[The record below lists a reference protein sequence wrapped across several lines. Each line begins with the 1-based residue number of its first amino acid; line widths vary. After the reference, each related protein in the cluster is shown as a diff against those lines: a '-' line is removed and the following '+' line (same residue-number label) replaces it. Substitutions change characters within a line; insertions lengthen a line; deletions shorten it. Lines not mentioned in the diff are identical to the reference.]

1 MRAGGSDA
9 KRERREKSWNEA
21 GVRLIVGLGNPG
33 TRYQDTP
40 HNLGFRVV
48 ERLAEEAGGKL
59 GQRETQAR
67 TARTRLEGSEVVL
80 AQPQTFM
87 NASGLAVAAL
97 LARYRLS
104 PANLIVVADDVALP
118 WGTLRIREQGSA
130 GGHNGLASIIGALDS
145 DAFVRVRVGIRP
157 PEASGEVSGPADDLA
172 DYVLSPLPS
181 RARVWAEEAVEQA
194 AEAVRAILRDGTKR
208 AMTRFNRRVAEPKLR
223 DGPVGNS

>member
-1 MRAGGSDA
+1 M
-9 KRERREKSWNEA
+9 
-21 GVRLIVGLGNPG
+21 RLIVGLGNPG

-59 GQRETQAR
+59 GQREAQAR

-104 PANLIVVADDVALP
+104 PADLIVVADDVALP

-157 PEASGEVSGPADDLA
+157 ESEVSGPADDLA

-208 AMTRFNRRVAEPKLR
+208 AMTRFNRRVAEPKLP
-223 DGPVGNS
+223 DGPAGNS

>member
-9 KRERREKSWNEA
+9 KRERREKSWNGA

-59 GQRETQAR
+59 GQREAQAR

-104 PANLIVVADDVALP
+104 PADLIVVADDVALP

-145 DAFVRVRVGIRP
+145 DAFVRVRVGIRAEP
-157 PEASGEVSGPADDLA
+157 EVSGPADDLA

-208 AMTRFNRRVAEPKLR
+208 AMTRFNRRVAEPKLP
-223 DGPVGNS
+223 DGPAGNS